1 MFRVPFITSAWF
13 MVSAAM
19 PLARADAARRAK
31 YVEGDVIVTFR
42 ASTTP
47 ETAEKKLTA
56 RSIKLSRH
64 FRHLSESRKQ
74 PVCLASDRTRSTAA
88 LIKELQADPSVESVE
103 PDYLRWTTA
112 NPDDT
117 RFSELWG
124 LQNTG
129 QSINGTS
136 GSSGAD
142 IRFPPAWNLRK
153 TDAGTVVIGVMDTGC
168 DYTHPDLADNIW
180 INPGEI
186 AGNATDDDSNGHT
199 DDVYGYNFSA
209 GDSNAY
215 DSGSH
220 GTHVAGTIAAAGFNQ
235 RGIIGVNSLARLMSL
250 KVSNDGDSIS
260 TSAVI
265 AGLQYATTM
274 KNRGVNI
281 VAINAS
287 FGGGG
292 YSSAERSA
300 ILAAGGAGIVFCAA
314 AGNESSNNN
323 NTLTYPAS
331 YRLPNMV
338 VVAATD
344 QNDNLASFS
353 NYGST
358 SVDIAAPGTNILS
371 TVPANAGTASLS
383 VGGTF
388 YAASPLT
395 YSGSNTGFSGNII
408 NCGYGAAGDFPPQVS
423 QQIALIKRGA
433 ASGTLF
439 FTDKVTNA
447 MAAGAKAVIIYNNVS
462 GAIFPTL
469 QTPNNWIP
477 SVFISDT
484 DGQEILNTLPGTA
497 TLTVPPA
504 YEFMQGTSMATPHVT
519 GAISLA
525 AMNFPN
531 DTVAQRIQRILG
543 NADAKPQLAGKIIT
557 GARINLLRS
566 VDADANE
573 LPDWWEQIHYGT
585 ATGTNP
591 NTDTDHDGMTQYQEF
606 LAGTSPVSPLSRL
619 QVTSMAGPSGTA
631 NPTLTW
637 SCIPGKTYRVLRSG
651 DLVSWS
657 SSLPDSRITAQA
669 GQTSLSYTDPTASGV
684 AKRFYRVEV
693 VPP

>member
-1 MFRVPFITSAWF
+1 MFRGLFITCAWF
-13 MVSAAM
+13 MVSGTM
-19 PLARADAARRAK
+19 PVAGADAARRTK

-42 ASTTP
+42 AATTL
-47 ETAEKKLTA
+47 ETAKRKLTA

-74 PVCLASDRTRSTAA
+74 PICLASDRTRSTAA
-88 LIKELQADPSVESVE
+88 LIRELQADPSVESVE
-103 PDYLRWTTA
+103 PDYLRWTST

-142 IRFPPAWNLRK
+142 IAFLSAWNLRRP
-153 TDAGTVVIGVMDTGC
+153 DAGTVVIGVMDTGC
-168 DYTHPDLADNIW
+168 DYTHPDLAGNIW

-186 AGNATDDDSNGHT
+186 AGNATDDDNNGHT
-199 DDVYGYNFSA
+199 DDVYGYDFSA
-209 GDSNAY
+209 GDSNPY

-235 RGIIGVNSLARLMSL
+235 RGIIGVNSLAKLMPL
-250 KVSNDGDSIS
+250 KVSNNGDSIS

-265 AGLQYATTM
+265 AGLQYAVTM
-274 KNRGVNI
+274 KNMGVNI

-292 YSSAERSA
+292 YSSSERSA

-314 AGNESSNNN
+314 AGNESSDNNSI
-323 NTLTYPAS
+323 LTYPAS
-331 YRLPNMV
+331 YRLPNML

-358 SVDIAAPGTNILS
+358 SVDIAAPGTNTLS
-371 TVPANAGTASLS
+371 TVPANAGIASLS
-383 VGGTF
+383 VGSTS
-388 YAASPLT
+388 YPASPLT
-395 YSGSNTGFSGNII
+395 YSGSNTGFSGTII
-408 NCGYGAAGDFPPQVS
+408 NCGYGATGDFPPQVS

-433 ASGTLF
+433 ATGTLYF
-439 FTDKVTNA
+439 SDKVTNA

-462 GAIFPTL
+462 GTLAPTL

-477 SVFISDT
+477 AVFISDT
-484 DGQEILNTLPGTA
+484 DGQAILTALPQTA

-504 YEFMQGTSMATPHVT
+504 YGYKQGTSMATPHVT

-531 DTVAQRIQRILG
+531 DTVAQRIQRILS
-543 NADAKPQLAGKIIT
+543 NADAKPQLAGKVIT
-557 GARINLLRS
+557 GARLNLLRP
-566 VDADANE
+566 VYADANE
-573 LPDWWEQIHYGT
+573 LPDWWEQIHYG
-585 ATGTNP
+585 APTGTNP
-591 NTDTDHDGMTQYQEF
+591 NTDSDHDGMTQIQEF

-619 QVTSMAGPSGTA
+619 QVTSMAGPSGAA

-637 SCIPGKTYRVLRSG
+637 TCVPGKTYRVLHSG
-651 DLVSWS
+651 NLGSWS
-657 SSLPDSRITAQA
+657 SSLPNSLITAQA
-669 GQTSLSYTDPTASGV
+669 GQTSLSYTDPTATGV